1 MSDAKDILGIPRGGA
16 SGGTKPRRGRAAT
29 AKPPKGVHREVWQ
42 ITQDQNPLGDGD
54 ARAAVV
60 PTAISL
66 HGLKDKRKITAR
78 TVTWQWQP
86 FRNSA
91 RTDQLQLK
99 HWVKKAV
106 GGAQPTLMGTNG
118 GDVGGDYAFAKYNKK
133 IQMHNYTSEEYE
145 RLLKHLDE
153 SWTKEETDYLFEQLE
168 RFDLRFIVVVDRWS
182 FDSPQTRSVEDLKV
196 RYYGIAKVLIEA
208 RAETPEEAASNQVGT
223 MPFNAQHEL
232 DRKVALNTL
241 LNRTNGEMKEEADIL
256 KRVKEIEKRRRTE
269 NQALL
274 QKAAAV
280 FSTSRTTMVQNPVS
294 IDDVREDY
302 ESLMPDLPPRGSSV
316 LKPGAYLRGEHF
328 ITLANEQAAA
338 AQGGARFSKRID
350 QCLEDLSVTTPVM
363 NTHAVCA
370 GWLKLREETI
380 ELLRVRKK
388 LAAVYERLVAKGK
401 TPGYIPGMADVEAKK
416 AVGSTKDVP
425 PRVASAGEIKKEEPS
440 SGSASM
446 LKRKATEP
454 AGRAQ
459 KAQRARR

>member
-1 MSDAKDILGIPRGGA
+1 
-16 SGGTKPRRGRAAT
+16 
-29 AKPPKGVHREVWQ
+29 
-42 ITQDQNPLGDGD
+42 
-54 ARAAVV
+54 
-60 PTAISL
+60 
-66 HGLKDKRKITAR
+66 
-78 TVTWQWQP
+78 
-86 FRNSA
+86 
-91 RTDQLQLK
+91 
-99 HWVKKAV
+99 
-106 GGAQPTLMGTNG
+106 
-118 GDVGGDYAFAKYNKK
+118 
-133 IQMHNYTSEEYE
+133 
-145 RLLKHLDE
+145 
-153 SWTKEETDYLFEQLE
+153 
-168 RFDLRFIVVVDRWS
+168 
-182 FDSPQTRSVEDLKV
+182 
-196 RYYGIAKVLIEA
+196 
-208 RAETPEEAASNQVGT
+208 

-350 QCLEDLSVTTPVM
+350 QCLEDLSVKTPVM
-363 NTHAVCA
+363 NTHSVCA

-440 SGSASM
+440 SAPASM